1 MARMLSRPRLASFAQ
16 IITHVAALVPL
27 VMLSWRIWYEG
38 WPFDPVAVFTAAT
51 GGAAL
56 NLLVASL
63 AVTPLIRLG
72 LPKFLAAIRRP
83 LGLYAFSYA
92 LAHLLVYM
100 WLDYGWD
107 WQFMS
112 QNVLTKRYLIVG
124 FAAFLLMIPL
134 ALTSTKSMQRR
145 LGIWWKRIHRSNYII
160 AILTV
165 IHYIWLVKSDVREP
179 LMYGIAIILLLGAR
193 IYWFFR
199 QK

>member
-1 MARMLSRPRLASFAQ
+1 MVHTSFRPRLASFAQ

-27 VMLSWRIWYEG
+27 VMLSWRIWHEG

-63 AVTPLIRLG
+63 AVTPLVRLG
-72 LPKFLAAIRRP
+72 LPKYLAAIRRP
-83 LGLYAFSYA
+83 LGLYAFCYA
-92 LAHLLVYM
+92 LAHLFVYM

-124 FAAFLLMIPL
+124 LAAFLLMIPL

-145 LGIWWKRIHRSNYII
+145 FGMWWKRIHRLNYVI
-160 AILTV
+160 AIFAVVHFL
-165 IHYIWLVKSDVREP
+165 WLVKSDVREP
-179 LMYGIAIILLLGAR
+179 LVYGIAIILLLGAR

>member
-1 MARMLSRPRLASFAQ
+1 MARTSFRPQL
-16 IITHVAALVPL
+16 AALAQLLTHCAACMPFGL
-27 VMLSWRIWYEG
+27 LSWRIWHEG
-38 WPFDPVAVFTAAT
+38 WPFDPVATFTTVT
-51 GGAAL
+51 GDAAL

-72 LPKFLAAIRRP
+72 FPKFLAAIRRP

-112 QNVLTKRYLIVG
+112 QNLLTKRYLLVG
-124 FAAFLLMIPL
+124 LAAFLLMIPL
-134 ALTSTKSMQRR
+134 ALTSTKTMQRR
-145 LGIWWKRIHRSNYII
+145 LGIWWKRIHRLNYAI
-160 AILTV
+160 AVLAV
-165 IHYIWLVKSDVREP
+165 IHFLWLVKSDVREP
-179 LMYGIAIILLLGAR
+179 LVYAGVLLLILGVR
-193 IYWFFR
+193 IYWYIR